1 MSRRAFIHGLG
12 AAILFAGSAASAQA
26 QPPGPGKPPPG
37 SPLSKLFGGREPGG
51 PLVARYAAGD
61 LEFIL
66 DRSGAQPLI
75 QFRGST
81 EIVALTRSV
90 GPRNDEIFKN
100 DIGEQVLRLSGLGG
114 GGTIYPPDRPQGVPV
129 SFVQVVVTPIRLPVV
144 PGGVE
149 LGVRAQQASRSISNA
164 LQRAVIVDI
173 ADYRPD
179 AWSLIADAMNL
190 AVKAIE
196 INKERLRTDPR
207 LSHIER
213 VLIVVGDR
221 PGIVINYDT
230 IQITVVPLKGPAG
243 RPSSALIALS
253 LMRQVM
259 GGN

>member
-1 MSRRAFIHGLG
+1 
-12 AAILFAGSAASAQA
+12 
-26 QPPGPGKPPPG
+26 
-37 SPLSKLFGGREPGG
+37 
-51 PLVARYAAGD
+51 VARYAAGD

-66 DRSGAQPLI
+66 DRSGVQPLI

-100 DIGEQVLRLSGLGG
+100 DIGEQVLRMSGLGG
-114 GGTIYPPDRPQGVPV
+114 GTIYTPDRPQGVPV

-144 PGGVE
+144 AGGVE

-173 ADYRPD
+173 AEYRPE

-196 INKERLRTDPR
+196 INKDRLRTDPR

-230 IQITVVPLKGPAG
+230 IQITVVPMKGPAG

-253 LMRQVM
+253 LMRQVT